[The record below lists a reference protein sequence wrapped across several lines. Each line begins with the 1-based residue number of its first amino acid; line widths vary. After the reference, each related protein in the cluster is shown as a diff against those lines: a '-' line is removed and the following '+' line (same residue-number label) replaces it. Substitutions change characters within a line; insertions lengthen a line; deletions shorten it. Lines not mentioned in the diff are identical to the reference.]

1 MQPLPSDPEMELL
14 AISPC
19 KSGVLGPHA
28 GCRPVGTAAG
38 LCLDLSGTLGCGIL
52 RTNAWPFTQDKEC
65 GTAVFPGRGAI
76 VDGWRP
82 PRGTAGAL
90 CSPSGPQGILVIVPA
105 ESSGSSEVSSCS
117 EDTGGLATCMRGAPR
132 IQATCMYGP
141 VRAYVHEW

>member
-82 PRGTAGAL
+82 PRDTAGPL
-90 CSPSGPQGILVIVPA
+90 CSPSGPQGNWVIVPA
-105 ESSGSSEVSSCS
+105 ESSEFFRV
-117 EDTGGLATCMRGAPR
+117 
-132 IQATCMYGP
+132 
-141 VRAYVHEW
+141 VFV